1 MSPLARTLN
10 PAVHAVRR
18 EAFLDAALGLIQTKG
33 YEEMSIQDV
42 LDELDASRGAFYHY
56 FDSKAALL
64 GGVLER
70 MTETVL
76 ETLAP
81 VVEDRTTTAIE
92 KFEGIF
98 TGIARWKG
106 DRPDLVGELLR
117 VWLSDENAIVREK
130 YRHSITAKLAPLLS
144 EIIAQGIAEGFTA
157 RSPRETA
164 RVVVSLILAANQTAV
179 DLYVARQAD
188 AVTFDEVLRNFA
200 AYTDALERILG
211 TPTGSLRLADEET
224 LRRWYG

>member
-1 MSPLARTLN
+1 VARTLN

-64 GGVLER
+64 GAVLER

-81 VVEDRTTTAIE
+81 LVDDPTTTAIE

-98 TGIARWKG
+98 AGIARWKG
-106 DRPDLVGELLR
+106 DRPDLVVELLR

-130 YRHSITAKLAPLLS
+130 YRHSITAKLVPLLS
-144 EIIAQGIAEGFTA
+144 EIVAQGIAEGFTA

-164 RVVVSLILAANQTAV
+164 RVVVSLILGANQTAV

-211 TPTGSLRLADEET
+211 TPPGSLRLADEAT
-224 LRRWYG
+224 LRHWYG

>member
-1 MSPLARTLN
+1 MARTLD
-10 PAVHAVRR
+10 PVVHAVRR
-18 EAFLDAALGLIQTKG
+18 EAFLDAALSLIQRKG

-64 GGVLER
+64 GAVLDR
-70 MTETVL
+70 MTDTVL
-76 ETLAP
+76 QTLAP
-81 VVEDRTTTAIE
+81 VVSDPTTTAIE

-106 DRPDLVGELLR
+106 DRPDLVVELLR
-117 VWLSDENAIVREK
+117 VWLSDDNAIVREK
-130 YRHSITAKLAPLLS
+130 YRHSITSKLVPLMS
-144 EIIAQGIAEGFTA
+144 DIVAQGIAEGFTA

-164 RVVVSLILAANQTAV
+164 RVVVSLILGANQTAV
-179 DLYVARQAD
+179 DLYVARKSD
-188 AVTFDEVLRNFA
+188 AVQFDEVQRTFA

-211 TPTGSLRLADEET
+211 TPTGSLRLVDEET
-224 LRRWYG
+224 VRRWYG